1 MDPQPCALP
10 FFWLIPHYIYYTR
23 IHTNELF
30 SSIFTALCHESWHDS
45 GCYIH
50 RFSNSTWN
58 EIKKQYSAC
67 NTLYSVR
74 QWSAMH
80 FQLQDVEQRCLFSS
94 HFLCSWLTSSSQ
106 LANRPPPCQAFYPY
120 LPTTSRQRKLFNSGI
135 CKNMHYWSILCD
147 AEEYVNC
154 LATKQPQ

>member
-1 MDPQPCALP
+1 MS
-10 FFWLIPHYIYYTR
+10 FFQYSLCSVLQRFQSIY
-23 IHTNELF
+23 
-30 SSIFTALCHESWHDS
+30 SINPTIRTHIHESWYDS

-67 NTLYSVR
+67 NTLHFFR

-80 FQLQDVEQRCLFSS
+80 FQLQDVEQRWLFSS

-120 LPTTSRQRKLFNSGI
+120 LPTTSRQRKVCNSGI
-135 CKNMHYWSILCD
+135 SKNMALSLTYLIFDRFLTAMHF
-147 AEEYVNC
+147 E
-154 LATKQPQ
+154 T